1 MLKVI
6 ELFAGIGSQTQALKN
21 IDVEHEVIGISEID
35 KYAIKSYEAIH
46 GSVNNFGDIKKIEKL
61 PYCDLLTYSFPC
73 FIEGTKVLTLNGYKN
88 IEDINCSDEVL
99 THKNRYKK
107 VVKPMINKA
116 NHIYKLST
124 MGSDDLFATEE
135 HPFYVRK
142 KYKIWNNHKRTYDR
156 KFENPSW
163 IKVKDLSKDFY
174 VGIAINKKSELPN
187 WTGSVFEWLDCR
199 KNRYSN
205 VLQEKFNMSEFWWI
219 IGRYLGDGWIRH
231 QSGIIICCDFPE
243 TNEITEKLEILNFNY
258 SISSERTTNKIHISF
273 KEIGE
278 YVEQFG
284 RGAKNKK
291 LTGDIINLPVNLL
304 KGFIEGYMSADGCF
318 TQNLNKATSISN
330 ELIYGIGQCVAK
342 VYNKPFSIYKTIRPK
357 KTIIEGR
364 LVNQNDT
371 YSISWKNE
379 IKKQD
384 KAFYED
390 GYLWCP
396 INNIEKLNYEGNVYN
411 FEVEEDNS
419 YVVQNIIVH
428 NCQDISVAGKQEGI
442 KEGTRSGLLLE
453 VERIIEVME
462 EKPKYLLLENV
473 KNLIGKGHKDD
484 FDKWLKKLDKLG
496 YYSYYKVLNA
506 KNYGIPQNRD
516 RVFVVSVRKDLD
528 EDYYFPK
535 AFDNGLRL
543 KDMLETEVDEKYYIS
558 KEITE
563 KLLKKV
569 NENLNNLTNQ
579 DRYSILQSGMLD
591 IKGNEQVRRVSSYKG
606 INPTLNT
613 MQGGNRQP
621 KVMIKEATKQGYA
634 VAEVGDSI
642 NIEHPNSLT
651 RRGRVGKEV
660 AQTLTTSPQQVTL
673 VEVKTRKD
681 IKEEEKYCKFCNE
694 KLERKRFNGR
704 LEDFG
709 VFKKREY
716 CSRECMRKDW
726 LKIGDNHNQ
735 TYSNAHTTARKINEL
750 ILKKENC
757 EICGS
762 KENLDIH
769 HLDENWN
776 NNNLDNLICLCRSCH
791 MKEHH
796 NKETEYKI
804 RKLTPIEVWR
814 LMGFKDEQFN
824 KAKSSGMSDSQLY
837 KQAGN
842 SICVPVLEE
851 IFKKL
856 FK

>member
-6 ELFAGIGSQTQALKN
+6 ELFAGIGSQAQALKN
-21 IDVEHEVIGISEID
+21 IGVEHEVIGISEID

-124 MGSDDLFATEE
+124 MCSDDLFATEE

-318 TQNLNKATSISN
+318 TQNLNKATSINN

-390 GYLWCP
+390 GYIWCP
-396 INNIEKLNYEGNVYN
+396 INNIKKLNYEGNVYN

-442 KEGTRSGLLLE
+442 REGTRSGLLFE
-453 VERIIEVME
+453 VERLLESS

-473 KNLIGKGHKDD
+473 KNLIGKRHKDD
-484 FDKWLKKLDKLG
+484 FDKWLHKLDKLG

-535 AFDNGLRL
+535 EFDNGLRL
-543 KDMLETEVDEKYYIS
+543 KDMLESEVDEKYYIS

-579 DRYSILQSGMLD
+579 DGYSILQLGMLD
-591 IKGNEQVRRVSSYKG
+591 IKGNEQVRRVYSDKG
-606 INPTLNT
+606 ISPTLNT

-673 VEVKTRKD
+673 LNDYR
-681 IKEEEKYCKFCNE
+681 
-694 KLERKRFNGR
+694 
-704 LEDFG
+704 
-709 VFKKREY
+709 
-716 CSRECMRKDW
+716 
-726 LKIGDNHNQ
+726 
-735 TYSNAHTTARKINEL
+735 
-750 ILKKENC
+750 
-757 EICGS
+757 
-762 KENLDIH
+762 
-769 HLDENWN
+769 
-776 NNNLDNLICLCRSCH
+776 
-791 MKEHH
+791 
-796 NKETEYKI
+796 I
-804 RKLTPIEVWR
+804 RKLTPKECWR
-814 LMGFKDEQFN
+814 LMGFKDEQFD